1 MSPRSSVSDAIPMN
15 APRSVWDLVRSAR
28 GSMYLGFT
36 LAALGAVF
44 KVVPYMAIVEITRS
58 LLAGNSDP
66 AHLWRWV
73 IAAVVCMVV
82 HSLSYAYALGNN
94 HAAEARLRHELRQ
107 RLIGKLGVVN
117 LGWFSARSSGRI
129 RQAVSNDTA
138 DIHSL
143 VAHLAGDFANSLI
156 SLLVSLGY
164 LFWLDW
170 RFAGLLIGC
179 YLLIA
184 VVVYATS
191 MTGLRKVFNDYSEAE
206 RQLSDRTVEL
216 VDGIKEVKNFG
227 MTADVFGRFD
237 EAQKK
242 FSEIS
247 LTWMRKQSIGLS
259 LIASLL
265 RPGPVFAATMGLG
278 LVFTLQGWL
287 SPVTVVAFA
296 LVWVGLPE
304 GLLTLMEMSQ
314 NLYAAKQAANSTLH
328 ILQAPELSETDAEIA
343 PEESAPAVEF
353 RDVSFSYDPGEP
365 VIQELS
371 LKCPPG
377 TVTALV
383 GPSGGGKSTLT
394 RLIARF
400 WDVDSGTVLVNGR
413 DVRDQPTRELLS
425 SMSLVFQDVML
436 STDTVRANIAL
447 GNADATETEIEEA
460 ARAACIHDRIMQ
472 LPDGYDTIIG
482 EGAHFSGGE
491 AQRLTI
497 ARAFLAA
504 SPILILDEATA
515 QADSHSERLIQQ
527 AISNLAQKRTV
538 IVIAHRL
545 STIQGVDQIAV
556 IDAGRLVELG
566 NHDDLLAQD
575 GPYARLWRNQT
586 TITQALLVLRG
597 KEQACCSSSDA
608 ISTNRES

>member
-1 MSPRSSVSDAIPMN
+1 MSTQSSVSDAVPAN

-44 KVVPYMAIVEITRS
+44 KVVPYIAIVEITRS
-58 LLAGNSDP
+58 LLAGNPDS
-66 AHLWRWV
+66 AHLWGWV

-82 HSLSYAYALGNN
+82 HSLSYTYALGDN
-94 HAAEARLRHELRQ
+94 HTAEARLRHELRQ

-143 VAHLAGDFANSLI
+143 VAHLAGDFANSFI

-179 YLLIA
+179 YLLISVA
-184 VVVYATS
+184 VYATG
-191 MTGLRKVFNDYSEAE
+191 MTGIRKIFDDYAEAE

-227 MTADVFGRFD
+227 MTAEVFGRFD
-237 EAQKK
+237 EAQKR
-242 FSEIS
+242 FSKVS
-247 LTWMRKQSIGLS
+247 LIWMQKQSIGLS

-328 ILQAPELSETDAEIA
+328 ILQAPELSEPKAEIA
-343 PEESAPAVEF
+343 PEEEAPAVEL

-383 GPSGGGKSTLT
+383 GPSGGGKSTLA

-413 DVRDQPTRELLS
+413 DVRDQPSRELLS

-447 GNADATETEIEEA
+447 GNADATEAEIEEA

-482 EGAHFSGGE
+482 EGAHLSGGE

-566 NHDDLLAQD
+566 THDDLLAQD

-586 TITQALLVLRG
+586 NITHVLEELRG
-597 KEQACCSSSDA
+597 KEQAC
-608 ISTNRES
+608 

>member
-1 MSPRSSVSDAIPMN
+1 MSTQSSVSDAVPAN

-44 KVVPYMAIVEITRS
+44 KVVPYIAIVEITRS
-58 LLAGNSDP
+58 LLAGNPDS
-66 AHLWRWV
+66 AHLWGWV

-82 HSLSYAYALGNN
+82 HSLSYTYALGNN
-94 HAAEARLRHELRQ
+94 HTAEARLRHELRQ

-179 YLLIA
+179 YLLLS
-184 VVVYATS
+184 VVVYATG
-191 MTGLRKVFNDYSEAE
+191 MTGIRKVFDDYAEAE

-237 EAQKK
+237 EAQKR
-242 FSEIS
+242 FSKVS
-247 LTWMRKQSIGLS
+247 LVWMQKQSIGLS

-328 ILQAPELSETDAEIA
+328 ILQAPELSEPDTEVA
-343 PEESAPAVEF
+343 PEENAPAVEF

-371 LKCPPG
+371 LTCPPG

-383 GPSGGGKSTLT
+383 GPSGGGKSTLA

-413 DVRDQPTRELLS
+413 DVRDQPSRELLS
-425 SMSLVFQDVML
+425 SMSLVFQDIML

-460 ARAACIHDRIMQ
+460 AKAACIHDRIMQ

-482 EGAHFSGGE
+482 EGAHLSGGE

-556 IDAGRLVELG
+556 IDAGRLVDLGTHDEL
-566 NHDDLLAQD
+566 LTRD

-586 TITQALLVLRG
+586 DITHAREGFEG
-597 KEQACCSSSDA
+597 KEPAC
-608 ISTNRES
+608 

>member
-1 MSPRSSVSDAIPMN
+1 MSTQSSVSDAVPAN

-44 KVVPYMAIVEITRS
+44 KVVPYIAIVEITRS
-58 LLAGNSDP
+58 LLAGNPDS
-66 AHLWRWV
+66 AHLWGWV

-82 HSLSYAYALGNN
+82 HSLSYTYALGNN
-94 HAAEARLRHELRQ
+94 HTAEARLRHELRQ

-179 YLLIA
+179 YLLIS
-184 VVVYATS
+184 VLVYATS
-191 MTGLRKVFNDYSEAE
+191 MTGIRKVFDDYTEAE

-237 EAQKK
+237 EAQKR
-242 FSEIS
+242 FSKVS
-247 LTWMRKQSIGLS
+247 LVWMQKQSIGLS

-328 ILQAPELSETDAEIA
+328 ILQAPELSEPNAEIA
-343 PEESAPAVEF
+343 PEEEAPAVEF

-383 GPSGGGKSTLT
+383 GPSGGGKSTLA

-413 DVRDQPTRELLS
+413 DVRDQPSRELLS

-447 GNADATETEIEEA
+447 GNADATEAEIEEA

-482 EGAHFSGGE
+482 EGAHLSGGE

-497 ARAFLAA
+497 ARAFLAV

-556 IDAGRLVELG
+556 IDTGRLVELG
-566 NHDDLLAQD
+566 THDDLLAQD

-586 TITQALLVLRG
+586 NITHALEGLRG
-597 KEQACCSSSDA
+597 KEQAC
-608 ISTNRES
+608 

>member
-1 MSPRSSVSDAIPMN
+1 MSTQSSVSDAVPAN
-15 APRSVWDLVRSAR
+15 TPRSVWDLVRSAR

-44 KVVPYMAIVEITRS
+44 KVVPYIAIVEITRS
-58 LLAGNSDP
+58 LLAGNPDS
-66 AHLWRWV
+66 AHLWGWV
-73 IAAVVCMVV
+73 IAAVVCMVI
-82 HSLSYAYALGNN
+82 HSLSYTYALGDN
-94 HAAEARLRHELRQ
+94 HTAEARLRHELRQ

-179 YLLIA
+179 YLLLS
-184 VVVYATS
+184 VVVYATG
-191 MTGLRKVFNDYSEAE
+191 MTGIRKVFDDYAEAE

-227 MTADVFGRFD
+227 MTAEVFGRFD
-237 EAQKK
+237 EAQKR
-242 FSEIS
+242 FSKVS
-247 LTWMRKQSIGLS
+247 LVWMQKQSIGLS

-328 ILQAPELSETDAEIA
+328 ILQAPELSEPNAEIA
-343 PEESAPAVEF
+343 PEEEAPAVEF

-383 GPSGGGKSTLT
+383 GPSGGGKSTLA

-413 DVRDQPTRELLS
+413 DVRDQPSRELLS

-447 GNADATETEIEEA
+447 GNADATEHEIEEA

-482 EGAHFSGGE
+482 EGAHLSGGE

-556 IDAGRLVELG
+556 IDTGRLVELG
-566 NHDDLLAQD
+566 THDDLLAQD

-586 TITQALLVLRG
+586 NITHALEGLRG
-597 KEQACCSSSDA
+597 KEQAC
-608 ISTNRES
+608 

>member
-1 MSPRSSVSDAIPMN
+1 MSTQSSVSDAVPAN
-15 APRSVWDLVRSAR
+15 TPRSVWDLVRSAR

-44 KVVPYMAIVEITRS
+44 KVVPYIAIIEITRS
-58 LLAGNSDP
+58 LLAGNPDS
-66 AHLWRWV
+66 AHLWGWV

-82 HSLSYAYALGNN
+82 HSLSYTYALGNN
-94 HAAEARLRHELRQ
+94 HTAEARLRHELRQ

-179 YLLIA
+179 YLLLS
-184 VVVYATS
+184 VVVYATG
-191 MTGLRKVFNDYSEAE
+191 MTGIRKVFDDYAEAE

-227 MTADVFGRFD
+227 MTAEVFGRFD
-237 EAQKK
+237 EAQKR
-242 FSEIS
+242 FSKVS
-247 LTWMRKQSIGLS
+247 LVWMQKQSIGLS

-328 ILQAPELSETDAEIA
+328 ILQAPELSEPNAEIA
-343 PEESAPAVEF
+343 PEEEAPAVEF

-383 GPSGGGKSTLT
+383 GPSGGGKSTLA

-413 DVRDQPTRELLS
+413 DVRDQPSRELLS

-447 GNADATETEIEEA
+447 GNADATEHEIEEA

-472 LPDGYDTIIG
+472 LPDGYGTIIG
-482 EGAHFSGGE
+482 EGAHLSGGE

-566 NHDDLLAQD
+566 THDDLLTQD

-586 TITQALLVLRG
+586 NIAHALEGLRG
-597 KEQACCSSSDA
+597 KEQAC
-608 ISTNRES
+608 

>member
-1 MSPRSSVSDAIPMN
+1 MSTQSSVSDAIPVN

-73 IAAVVCMVV
+73 IAAVVCMVI
-82 HSLSYAYALGNN
+82 HSLSYTCALGNN

-191 MTGLRKVFNDYSEAE
+191 MTGLRKVFDDYSEAE

-278 LVFTLQGWL
+278 LMFTFHGWL

-314 NLYAAKQAANSTLH
+314 NLYAAKQAAHSTLH
-328 ILQAPELSETDAEIA
+328 ILQAPELSEPDTEVT
-343 PEESAPAVEF
+343 PEENAPAVEF

-371 LKCPPG
+371 LTCPPG

-383 GPSGGGKSTLT
+383 GPSGGGKSTLA

-413 DVRDQPTRELLS
+413 DVRDQPSRELLS

-436 STDTVRANIAL
+436 STDTIRANIAL
-447 GNADATETEIEEA
+447 GNADATNHEIEEA
-460 ARAACIHDRIMQ
+460 AKAACIHDRIMQ

-482 EGAHFSGGE
+482 EGAHLSGGE

-527 AISNLAQKRTV
+527 AISNLTQKRTV

-556 IDAGRLVELG
+556 IDAGRIVDLGTHDEL
-566 NHDDLLAQD
+566 LTRD

-586 TITQALLVLRG
+586 DITHAREGIEG
-597 KEQACCSSSDA
+597 KEPAC
-608 ISTNRES
+608 

>member
-1 MSPRSSVSDAIPMN
+1 MSTQSSVSDAVPAN

-44 KVVPYMAIVEITRS
+44 KVVPYIAIVEITRS
-58 LLAGNSDP
+58 LLAGNPDS
-66 AHLWRWV
+66 AHLWGWV

-82 HSLSYAYALGNN
+82 HSLSYTYALGNN
-94 HAAEARLRHELRQ
+94 HTAEARLRHELRQ

-179 YLLIA
+179 YLLLS
-184 VVVYATS
+184 VVVYATG
-191 MTGLRKVFNDYSEAE
+191 MTGIRKVFDDYAEAE

-237 EAQKK
+237 EAQKR
-242 FSEIS
+242 FSKVS
-247 LTWMRKQSIGLS
+247 LVWMQKQSIGLS

-328 ILQAPELSETDAEIA
+328 ILQAPELSEPNAEIA
-343 PEESAPAVEF
+343 PEEEAPAVEF

-383 GPSGGGKSTLT
+383 GPSGGGKSTLA

-413 DVRDQPTRELLS
+413 DVRDQPSRELLS

-447 GNADATETEIEEA
+447 GNADATEHEIEEA

-472 LPDGYDTIIG
+472 LPDGYGTIIG
-482 EGAHFSGGE
+482 EGAHLSGGE

-566 NHDDLLAQD
+566 THDDLLTQD

-586 TITQALLVLRG
+586 NIAHALEGLRG
-597 KEQACCSSSDA
+597 KEQAC
-608 ISTNRES
+608 

>member
-1 MSPRSSVSDAIPMN
+1 MSTQSSVSDAVPAN

-44 KVVPYMAIVEITRS
+44 KVVPYIAIVEITRS
-58 LLAGNSDP
+58 LLAGNPDS
-66 AHLWRWV
+66 AHLWGWV

-82 HSLSYAYALGNN
+82 HSLSYTYALGNN
-94 HAAEARLRHELRQ
+94 HTAEARLRHELRQ

-179 YLLIA
+179 YLLIS
-184 VVVYATS
+184 VLVYATS
-191 MTGLRKVFNDYSEAE
+191 MTGIRKVFDDYTEAE

-237 EAQKK
+237 EAQKR
-242 FSEIS
+242 FSKVS
-247 LTWMRKQSIGLS
+247 LVWMQKQSIGLS

-328 ILQAPELSETDAEIA
+328 ILQAPELSEPNAEIA
-343 PEESAPAVEF
+343 PEEEAPAVEF

-383 GPSGGGKSTLT
+383 GPSGGGKSTLA

-413 DVRDQPTRELLS
+413 DVRDQPSRELLS

-447 GNADATETEIEEA
+447 GNADATEAEIEEA

-482 EGAHFSGGE
+482 EGAHLSGGE

-556 IDAGRLVELG
+556 IDTGRLVELG
-566 NHDDLLAQD
+566 THDDLLAQD

-586 TITQALLVLRG
+586 NIAHALEGLRG
-597 KEQACCSSSDA
+597 KEQAC
-608 ISTNRES
+608 

>member
-1 MSPRSSVSDAIPMN
+1 MSTQSSVSDAVPAN

-44 KVVPYMAIVEITRS
+44 KVVPYIAIVEITRS
-58 LLAGNSDP
+58 LLAGNPDS
-66 AHLWRWV
+66 AHLWGWV
-73 IAAVVCMVV
+73 IAAVVCMVI
-82 HSLSYAYALGNN
+82 HSLSYTYALGDN
-94 HAAEARLRHELRQ
+94 HTAEAKLRHELRQ

-143 VAHLAGDFANSLI
+143 VAHLAGDFANSFI

-179 YLLIA
+179 YLLLS
-184 VVVYATS
+184 VVVYATG
-191 MTGLRKVFNDYSEAE
+191 MTGIRKIFDDYAEAE

-227 MTADVFGRFD
+227 MTAEVFGRFD
-237 EAQKK
+237 EAQKR
-242 FSEIS
+242 FSKVS
-247 LTWMRKQSIGLS
+247 LVWMQKQSIGLS

-328 ILQAPELSETDAEIA
+328 ILQAPELSEPNAEIA
-343 PEESAPAVEF
+343 PEEEAPAVEF

-383 GPSGGGKSTLT
+383 GPSGGGKSTLA

-413 DVRDQPTRELLS
+413 DVRDQPSRELLS

-447 GNADATETEIEEA
+447 GNADATEHEIEEA

-472 LPDGYDTIIG
+472 LPDGYGTIIG
-482 EGAHFSGGE
+482 EGAHLSGGE

-556 IDAGRLVELG
+556 IDTGRLVELG
-566 NHDDLLAQD
+566 THDDLLAQD

-586 TITQALLVLRG
+586 NITHALEGLRG
-597 KEQACCSSSDA
+597 KEQAC
-608 ISTNRES
+608 

>member
-1 MSPRSSVSDAIPMN
+1 MSTQSSVSDAVPAN

-44 KVVPYMAIVEITRS
+44 KVVPYIAIVEITRS
-58 LLAGNSDP
+58 LLAGNPDS
-66 AHLWRWV
+66 AHLWGWV

-82 HSLSYAYALGNN
+82 HSLSYTYALGNN
-94 HAAEARLRHELRQ
+94 HTAEARLRHELRQ

-179 YLLIA
+179 YLLISLL
-184 VVVYATS
+184 VYATS
-191 MTGLRKVFNDYSEAE
+191 MTGIRKVFDDYTEAE

-237 EAQKK
+237 EAQKR
-242 FSEIS
+242 FSKVS
-247 LTWMRKQSIGLS
+247 LVWMQKQSIGLS

-328 ILQAPELSETDAEIA
+328 ILQAPELSEPNAEIA
-343 PEESAPAVEF
+343 PEEEAPAVEF

-383 GPSGGGKSTLT
+383 GPSGGGKSTLA

-413 DVRDQPTRELLS
+413 DVRDQPSRELLS

-447 GNADATETEIEEA
+447 GNADATEAEIEEA

-482 EGAHFSGGE
+482 EGAHLSGGE

-566 NHDDLLAQD
+566 THDDLLAQD
-575 GPYARLWRNQT
+575 GPYARLWRSQT
-586 TITQALLVLRG
+586 NITHALEGLRG
-597 KEQACCSSSDA
+597 KEQAC
-608 ISTNRES
+608 

>member
-1 MSPRSSVSDAIPMN
+1 MSTQSSVSDAVPAN
-15 APRSVWDLVRSAR
+15 TPRSVWDLVRSAR

-44 KVVPYMAIVEITRS
+44 KVVPYIAIVEITRS
-58 LLAGNSDP
+58 LLAGNPDS
-66 AHLWRWV
+66 AHLWGWV
-73 IAAVVCMVV
+73 IAAVVCMVI
-82 HSLSYAYALGNN
+82 HSLSYTYALGDN
-94 HAAEARLRHELRQ
+94 HTAEARLRHELRQ

-179 YLLIA
+179 YLLLS
-184 VVVYATS
+184 VVVYATG
-191 MTGLRKVFNDYSEAE
+191 MTGIRKVFDDYAEAE

-227 MTADVFGRFD
+227 MTAEVFGRFD
-237 EAQKK
+237 EAQKR
-242 FSEIS
+242 FSKVS
-247 LTWMRKQSIGLS
+247 LVWMQKQSIGLS

-328 ILQAPELSETDAEIA
+328 ILQAPELSEPNAEIA
-343 PEESAPAVEF
+343 PEEEAPAVEF

-383 GPSGGGKSTLT
+383 GPSGGGKSTLA

-413 DVRDQPTRELLS
+413 DVRDQPSRELLS

-447 GNADATETEIEEA
+447 GNADATEHEIEEA

-472 LPDGYDTIIG
+472 LPDGYGTIIG
-482 EGAHFSGGE
+482 EGAHLSGGE

-556 IDAGRLVELG
+556 IDTGRLVELG
-566 NHDDLLAQD
+566 THDDLLAQD

-586 TITQALLVLRG
+586 NIAHALEGLRG
-597 KEQACCSSSDA
+597 KEQAC
-608 ISTNRES
+608 

>member
-1 MSPRSSVSDAIPMN
+1 MSTQSSVSDAIPAN

-44 KVVPYMAIVEITRS
+44 KVVPYIAIVEITRS
-58 LLAGNSDP
+58 LLAGNPDS
-66 AHLWRWV
+66 AHLWGWV

-82 HSLSYAYALGNN
+82 HSLSYTYALGNN
-94 HAAEARLRHELRQ
+94 HTAEARLRHELRQ

-179 YLLIA
+179 YLLISVA
-184 VVVYATS
+184 VYATG
-191 MTGLRKVFNDYSEAE
+191 MTGIRKIFDDYAEAE

-227 MTADVFGRFD
+227 MTAEVFGRFD
-237 EAQKK
+237 EAQKR
-242 FSEIS
+242 FSKVS
-247 LTWMRKQSIGLS
+247 LIWMQKQSIGLS

-328 ILQAPELSETDAEIA
+328 ILQAPELSEPNAEIA
-343 PEESAPAVEF
+343 PEEEAPAVEF

-383 GPSGGGKSTLT
+383 GPSGGGKSTLA

-413 DVRDQPTRELLS
+413 DVRDQPSRELLS

-447 GNADATETEIEEA
+447 GNADATEAEIEEA

-482 EGAHFSGGE
+482 EGAHLSGGE

-556 IDAGRLVELG
+556 IDTGRLVELG
-566 NHDDLLAQD
+566 THDDLLAQD

-586 TITQALLVLRG
+586 NITHALEGLRG
-597 KEQACCSSSDA
+597 KEQAC
-608 ISTNRES
+608 

>member
-1 MSPRSSVSDAIPMN
+1 MSPHSSVPDAIPVS

-66 AHLWRWV
+66 THLWGWV
-73 IAAVVCMVV
+73 IAAVVCMVI
-82 HSLSYAYALGNN
+82 HSLSYTYALGNN

-191 MTGLRKVFNDYSEAE
+191 MTGLRKVFDDYSEAE

-278 LVFTLQGWL
+278 LMFTFHGWL

-304 GLLTLMEMSQ
+304 GLLALMEMSQ
-314 NLYAAKQAANSTLH
+314 NLYAAKQAAHSTLH
-328 ILQAPELSETDAEIA
+328 ILQAPELSEPDTEVT
-343 PEESAPAVEF
+343 PEENAPAVEF

-371 LKCPPG
+371 LTCPPG

-383 GPSGGGKSTLT
+383 GPSGGGKSTLA

-413 DVRDQPTRELLS
+413 DVRDQPSRELLS

-436 STDTVRANIAL
+436 STDTIRANIAL
-447 GNADATETEIEEA
+447 GNADATNHEIEEA
-460 ARAACIHDRIMQ
+460 AKAACIHDRIMQ

-482 EGAHFSGGE
+482 EGAHLSGGE

-527 AISNLAQKRTV
+527 AISNLTQKRTV

-545 STIQGVDQIAV
+545 STIQSVDQIAV
-556 IDAGRLVELG
+556 IDTGRLVELG
-566 NHDDLLAQD
+566 THDDLLTQD

-586 TITQALLVLRG
+586 NIAHALEGPRG
-597 KEQACCSSSDA
+597 KEQAC
-608 ISTNRES
+608 

>member
-1 MSPRSSVSDAIPMN
+1 MSTQSSVSDAVPAN

-44 KVVPYMAIVEITRS
+44 KVVPYIAIVEITRS
-58 LLAGNSDP
+58 LLAGNPDS
-66 AHLWRWV
+66 AHLWGWV

-82 HSLSYAYALGNN
+82 HSLSYTYALGNN
-94 HAAEARLRHELRQ
+94 HTAEARLRHELRQ

-179 YLLIA
+179 YLLIS
-184 VVVYATS
+184 VLVYATS
-191 MTGLRKVFNDYSEAE
+191 MTGIRKVFDDYTEAE

-237 EAQKK
+237 EAQKR
-242 FSEIS
+242 FSKVS
-247 LTWMRKQSIGLS
+247 LVWMQKQSIGLS

-265 RPGPVFAATMGLG
+265 RPAPVFAATMGLG

-328 ILQAPELSETDAEIA
+328 ILQAPELSEPNAEIA
-343 PEESAPAVEF
+343 PEEEAPAVEF

-383 GPSGGGKSTLT
+383 GPSGGGKSTLA

-413 DVRDQPTRELLS
+413 DVRDQPSRELLS

-447 GNADATETEIEEA
+447 GNADATEAEIEEA

-482 EGAHFSGGE
+482 EGAHLSGGE

-556 IDAGRLVELG
+556 IDTGRLVELG
-566 NHDDLLAQD
+566 THDDLLAQD

-586 TITQALLVLRG
+586 NITHALEGLRG
-597 KEQACCSSSDA
+597 KEQAC
-608 ISTNRES
+608 

>member
-1 MSPRSSVSDAIPMN
+1 MSTQSSVSDAVPAN

-44 KVVPYMAIVEITRS
+44 KVVPYIAIVEITRS
-58 LLAGNSDP
+58 LLAGNPDS
-66 AHLWRWV
+66 AHLWGWV

-82 HSLSYAYALGNN
+82 HSLSYTYALGNN
-94 HAAEARLRHELRQ
+94 HTAEARLRHELRQ
-107 RLIGKLGVVN
+107 RLIGKLGVMN

-179 YLLIA
+179 YLLLS
-184 VVVYATS
+184 VVVYATG
-191 MTGLRKVFNDYSEAE
+191 MTGIRKVFDDYAEAE

-227 MTADVFGRFD
+227 MTAEVFGRFD
-237 EAQKK
+237 EAQKR
-242 FSEIS
+242 FSKVS
-247 LTWMRKQSIGLS
+247 LVWMQKQSIGLS

-328 ILQAPELSETDAEIA
+328 ILQAPELSEPNAEIA
-343 PEESAPAVEF
+343 PEEEAPAVEF

-383 GPSGGGKSTLT
+383 GPSGGGKSTLA

-413 DVRDQPTRELLS
+413 DVRDQPSRELLS

-447 GNADATETEIEEA
+447 GNADATEHEIEEA

-472 LPDGYDTIIG
+472 LPDGYGTIIG
-482 EGAHFSGGE
+482 EGAHLSGGE

-515 QADSHSERLIQQ
+515 QADSHSECLIQQ

-566 NHDDLLAQD
+566 THDDLLTQD

-586 TITQALLVLRG
+586 NIAHALEGLRG
-597 KEQACCSSSDA
+597 KEQAC
-608 ISTNRES
+608 

>member
-1 MSPRSSVSDAIPMN
+1 MSTQSSVSDAVPAN

-44 KVVPYMAIVEITRS
+44 KVVPYIAIVEITRS
-58 LLAGNSDP
+58 LLAGNPDS
-66 AHLWRWV
+66 AHLWGWV

-82 HSLSYAYALGNN
+82 HSLSYTYALGNN
-94 HAAEARLRHELRQ
+94 HTAEARLRHELRQ

-179 YLLIA
+179 YLLLS
-184 VVVYATS
+184 VVVYATG
-191 MTGLRKVFNDYSEAE
+191 MTGIRKVFDDYAEAE

-227 MTADVFGRFD
+227 MTAEVFGRFD
-237 EAQKK
+237 EAQKR
-242 FSEIS
+242 FSKVS
-247 LTWMRKQSIGLS
+247 LVWMQKQSIGLS

-328 ILQAPELSETDAEIA
+328 ILQAPELSEPNAEIA
-343 PEESAPAVEF
+343 PEEEAPAVEF

-383 GPSGGGKSTLT
+383 GPSGGGKSTLA

-413 DVRDQPTRELLS
+413 DVRDQPSRELLS

-447 GNADATETEIEEA
+447 GNADATEHEIEEA

-482 EGAHFSGGE
+482 EGAHLSGGE

-556 IDAGRLVELG
+556 IDTGRLVELG
-566 NHDDLLAQD
+566 THDDLLAQD

-586 TITQALLVLRG
+586 NITHALEGLRG
-597 KEQACCSSSDA
+597 KEQAC
-608 ISTNRES
+608 

>member
-1 MSPRSSVSDAIPMN
+1 MSTQSSVSDAVPAN

-44 KVVPYMAIVEITRS
+44 KVVPYIAIVEITRS
-58 LLAGNSDP
+58 LLAGNPDS
-66 AHLWRWV
+66 AHLWGWV
-73 IAAVVCMVV
+73 IAAVVCMVI
-82 HSLSYAYALGNN
+82 HSLSYTYALGDN
-94 HAAEARLRHELRQ
+94 HTAEARLRHELRQ

-143 VAHLAGDFANSLI
+143 VAHLAGDFANSFI

-179 YLLIA
+179 YLLIS
-184 VVVYATS
+184 VVVYATG
-191 MTGLRKVFNDYSEAE
+191 MTGIRKIFDDYAEAE

-227 MTADVFGRFD
+227 MTAEVFGRFD
-237 EAQKK
+237 EAQKR
-242 FSEIS
+242 FSKVS
-247 LTWMRKQSIGLS
+247 LVWMQKQSIGLS

-328 ILQAPELSETDAEIA
+328 ILQAPELSEPNAEIA
-343 PEESAPAVEF
+343 PEEEAPAVEF

-383 GPSGGGKSTLT
+383 GPSGGGKSTLA

-413 DVRDQPTRELLS
+413 DVRDQPSRELLS

-482 EGAHFSGGE
+482 EGAHLSGGE

-566 NHDDLLAQD
+566 THDDLLAQD

-586 TITQALLVLRG
+586 NIVHALEGLRG
-597 KEQACCSSSDA
+597 KEQAC
-608 ISTNRES
+608 

>member
-1 MSPRSSVSDAIPMN
+1 MSTQSSVSDAVPAN
-15 APRSVWDLVRSAR
+15 TPRSVWDLVRSAR

-44 KVVPYMAIVEITRS
+44 KVVPYIAIVEITRS
-58 LLAGNSDP
+58 LLAGNPDS
-66 AHLWRWV
+66 AHLWGWV

-82 HSLSYAYALGNN
+82 HSLSYTYALGNN
-94 HAAEARLRHELRQ
+94 HTAEARLRHELRQ

-179 YLLIA
+179 YLLLS
-184 VVVYATS
+184 VVVYATG
-191 MTGLRKVFNDYSEAE
+191 MTGIRKVFDDYAEAE

-227 MTADVFGRFD
+227 MTAEVFGRFD
-237 EAQKK
+237 EAQKR
-242 FSEIS
+242 FSKVS
-247 LTWMRKQSIGLS
+247 LVWMQKQSIGLS

-328 ILQAPELSETDAEIA
+328 ILQAPELSEPNAEIA
-343 PEESAPAVEF
+343 PEEEAPAVEF

-383 GPSGGGKSTLT
+383 GPSGGGKSTLA

-413 DVRDQPTRELLS
+413 DVRDQPSRELLS

-447 GNADATETEIEEA
+447 GNADATEHEIEEA

-472 LPDGYDTIIG
+472 LPDGYGTIIG
-482 EGAHFSGGE
+482 EGAHLSGGE

-566 NHDDLLAQD
+566 THDDLLTRD

-586 TITQALLVLRG
+586 NITHALEGLRG
-597 KEQACCSSSDA
+597 KEQAC
-608 ISTNRES
+608 

>member
-1 MSPRSSVSDAIPMN
+1 MSTQSSVSDAVPAN

-44 KVVPYMAIVEITRS
+44 KVVPYIAIVEITRS
-58 LLAGNSDP
+58 LLAGNPDS
-66 AHLWRWV
+66 AHLWGWV

-82 HSLSYAYALGNN
+82 HSLSYTYALGNN
-94 HAAEARLRHELRQ
+94 HTAEARLRHELRQ

-179 YLLIA
+179 YLLLS
-184 VVVYATS
+184 VVVYATG
-191 MTGLRKVFNDYSEAE
+191 MTGIRKVFDDYAEAE

-237 EAQKK
+237 EAQKR
-242 FSEIS
+242 FSKVS
-247 LTWMRKQSIGLS
+247 LVWMQKQSIGLS

-328 ILQAPELSETDAEIA
+328 ILQAPELSEPNAEIA
-343 PEESAPAVEF
+343 PEEEAPAVEF

-383 GPSGGGKSTLT
+383 GPSGGGKSTLA

-413 DVRDQPTRELLS
+413 DVRDQPSRELLS

-447 GNADATETEIEEA
+447 GNADATEHEIEEA

-472 LPDGYDTIIG
+472 LPDGYGTIIG
-482 EGAHFSGGE
+482 EGAHLSGGE

-556 IDAGRLVELG
+556 IDTGRLVELG
-566 NHDDLLAQD
+566 THDDLLAQD

-586 TITQALLVLRG
+586 NIAHALEGLRG
-597 KEQACCSSSDA
+597 KEQAC
-608 ISTNRES
+608 

>member
-1 MSPRSSVSDAIPMN
+1 MSTQSSVSDAVPTN

-44 KVVPYMAIVEITRS
+44 KVVPYIAIVEITRS
-58 LLAGNSDP
+58 LLAGNPDS
-66 AHLWRWV
+66 AHLWGWV
-73 IAAVVCMVV
+73 IAAVVCMVI
-82 HSLSYAYALGNN
+82 HSLSYTYALGDN
-94 HAAEARLRHELRQ
+94 HTAEARLRHELRQ

-143 VAHLAGDFANSLI
+143 VAHLAGDFANSFI

-179 YLLIA
+179 YLLLS
-184 VVVYATS
+184 VVVYATG
-191 MTGLRKVFNDYSEAE
+191 MTGIRKVFDDYAEAE

-227 MTADVFGRFD
+227 MTAEVFGRFD
-237 EAQKK
+237 EAQKR
-242 FSEIS
+242 FSKVS
-247 LTWMRKQSIGLS
+247 LVWMQKQSIGLS

-328 ILQAPELSETDAEIA
+328 ILQAPELSEPNAEIA
-343 PEESAPAVEF
+343 PEEEAPAVEF

-383 GPSGGGKSTLT
+383 GPSGGGKSTLA

-413 DVRDQPTRELLS
+413 DVRDQPSRELLS

-447 GNADATETEIEEA
+447 GNADATEAEIEEA

-482 EGAHFSGGE
+482 EGAHLSGGE

-497 ARAFLAA
+497 ARAFLAT

-566 NHDDLLAQD
+566 THDDLLALD

-586 TITQALLVLRG
+586 NITHVLEELRG
-597 KEQACCSSSDA
+597 KEQAC
-608 ISTNRES
+608 

>member
-1 MSPRSSVSDAIPMN
+1 MSTQSSVSDAVPAN

-44 KVVPYMAIVEITRS
+44 KVVPYIAIVEITRS
-58 LLAGNSDP
+58 LLAGNPDS
-66 AHLWRWV
+66 AHLWGWV
-73 IAAVVCMVV
+73 IAAVVCMVI
-82 HSLSYAYALGNN
+82 HSLSYTYALGDN
-94 HAAEARLRHELRQ
+94 HTAEARLRHELRQ
-107 RLIGKLGVVN
+107 QLIGKLGVVN

-143 VAHLAGDFANSLI
+143 VAHLAGDFANSFI

-179 YLLIA
+179 YLLIS
-184 VVVYATS
+184 VLVYATS
-191 MTGLRKVFNDYSEAE
+191 MTGIRKVFDDYTEAE

-237 EAQKK
+237 EAQKR
-242 FSEIS
+242 FSKVS
-247 LTWMRKQSIGLS
+247 LVWMQKQSIGLS

-328 ILQAPELSETDAEIA
+328 ILQAPELSEPNAEIA
-343 PEESAPAVEF
+343 PEEEAPAVEF

-383 GPSGGGKSTLT
+383 GPSGGGKSTLA

-413 DVRDQPTRELLS
+413 DVRDQPSRELLS

-447 GNADATETEIEEA
+447 GNADATEAEIEEA

-482 EGAHFSGGE
+482 EGAHLSGGE

-556 IDAGRLVELG
+556 IDTGRLVELG
-566 NHDDLLAQD
+566 THDDLLAQD

-586 TITQALLVLRG
+586 NITHALEGLRG
-597 KEQACCSSSDA
+597 KEQAC
-608 ISTNRES
+608 

>member
-1 MSPRSSVSDAIPMN
+1 MSPHSSVPDAIPVS

-66 AHLWRWV
+66 THLWGWV
-73 IAAVVCMVV
+73 IAAVVCMVI
-82 HSLSYAYALGNN
+82 HSLSYTYALGNN
-94 HAAEARLRHELRQ
+94 HAAAARLRHELRQ

-179 YLLIA
+179 YLLLS
-184 VVVYATS
+184 VVVYATG
-191 MTGLRKVFNDYSEAE
+191 MTGIRKVFDDYAEAE

-227 MTADVFGRFD
+227 MTAEVFGRFD
-237 EAQKK
+237 EAQKR
-242 FSEIS
+242 FSKVS
-247 LTWMRKQSIGLS
+247 LVWMQKQSIGLS

-328 ILQAPELSETDAEIA
+328 ILQAPELSEPNAEIA
-343 PEESAPAVEF
+343 PEEEAPAVEF

-383 GPSGGGKSTLT
+383 GPSGGGKSTLA

-413 DVRDQPTRELLS
+413 DVRDQPSRELLS

-447 GNADATETEIEEA
+447 GNADATEHEIEEA

-472 LPDGYDTIIG
+472 LPDGYGTIIG
-482 EGAHFSGGE
+482 EGAHLSGGE

-566 NHDDLLAQD
+566 THDDLLTQD

-586 TITQALLVLRG
+586 NIAHALEGPRG
-597 KEQACCSSSDA
+597 KEQAC
-608 ISTNRES
+608 

>member
-1 MSPRSSVSDAIPMN
+1 MSPHSSVPDAIPVS

-66 AHLWRWV
+66 THLWGWV
-73 IAAVVCMVV
+73 IAAVVCMVI
-82 HSLSYAYALGNN
+82 HSLSYTYALGNN

-179 YLLIA
+179 YLLIS
-184 VVVYATS
+184 VLVYATS
-191 MTGLRKVFNDYSEAE
+191 MTGIRKVFDDYTEAE

-237 EAQKK
+237 EAQKR
-242 FSEIS
+242 FSKVS
-247 LTWMRKQSIGLS
+247 LVWMQKQSIGLS

-328 ILQAPELSETDAEIA
+328 ILQAPELSEPNAEIA
-343 PEESAPAVEF
+343 PEEEAPAVEF

-383 GPSGGGKSTLT
+383 GPSGGGKSTLA

-413 DVRDQPTRELLS
+413 DVRDQPSRELLS

-447 GNADATETEIEEA
+447 GNADATEAEIEEA

-482 EGAHFSGGE
+482 EGAHLSGGE

-545 STIQGVDQIAV
+545 STIQSVDQIAV
-556 IDAGRLVELG
+556 IDTGRLVELG
-566 NHDDLLAQD
+566 THDDLLAQD

-586 TITQALLVLRG
+586 NITHALEGLRG
-597 KEQACCSSSDA
+597 KEQAC
-608 ISTNRES
+608 

>member
-1 MSPRSSVSDAIPMN
+1 MSTQSSVSDAVPAN
-15 APRSVWDLVRSAR
+15 TPRSVWDLVRSAR

-44 KVVPYMAIVEITRS
+44 KVVPYIAIVEITRS
-58 LLAGNSDP
+58 LLAGNPDS
-66 AHLWRWV
+66 AHLWGWV

-82 HSLSYAYALGNN
+82 HSLSYTYALGNN
-94 HAAEARLRHELRQ
+94 HTAEARLRHELRQ

-143 VAHLAGDFANSLI
+143 VAHLAGDFANSFI

-179 YLLIA
+179 YLLLS
-184 VVVYATS
+184 VVVYATG
-191 MTGLRKVFNDYSEAE
+191 MTGIRKVFDDYAEAE

-227 MTADVFGRFD
+227 MTAEVFGRFD
-237 EAQKK
+237 EAQKR
-242 FSEIS
+242 FSKVS
-247 LTWMRKQSIGLS
+247 LVWMQKQSIGLS

-265 RPGPVFAATMGLG
+265 RPGPVFAATMGLW

-328 ILQAPELSETDAEIA
+328 ILQAPELSEPNAEIA
-343 PEESAPAVEF
+343 PEEEAPAVEF

-383 GPSGGGKSTLT
+383 GPSGGGKSTLA

-413 DVRDQPTRELLS
+413 DVRDQPSRELLS

-447 GNADATETEIEEA
+447 GNADATEHEIEEA

-472 LPDGYDTIIG
+472 LPDGYGTIIG
-482 EGAHFSGGE
+482 EGAHLSGGE

-566 NHDDLLAQD
+566 THDDLLTQD

-586 TITQALLVLRG
+586 NIAHALEGLRG
-597 KEQACCSSSDA
+597 KEQAC
-608 ISTNRES
+608 

>member
-1 MSPRSSVSDAIPMN
+1 MSTQSSVSDAVPAN

-44 KVVPYMAIVEITRS
+44 KVVPYIAIVEITRS
-58 LLAGNSDP
+58 LLAGNPDS
-66 AHLWRWV
+66 AHLWGWV

-82 HSLSYAYALGNN
+82 HSLSYTYALGNN
-94 HAAEARLRHELRQ
+94 HTAEARLRHELRQ

-179 YLLIA
+179 YLLIS
-184 VVVYATS
+184 VLVYATS
-191 MTGLRKVFNDYSEAE
+191 MTGIRKVFDDYTEAE

-237 EAQKK
+237 EAQKR
-242 FSEIS
+242 FSKVS
-247 LTWMRKQSIGLS
+247 LVWMQKQSIGLS

-328 ILQAPELSETDAEIA
+328 ILQAPELSEPNAEIA
-343 PEESAPAVEF
+343 PEEEAPAVEF

-383 GPSGGGKSTLT
+383 GPSGGGKSTLA

-413 DVRDQPTRELLS
+413 DVRDQPSRELLS

-482 EGAHFSGGE
+482 EGAHLSGGE

-566 NHDDLLAQD
+566 THDDLLTQD

-586 TITQALLVLRG
+586 NIVHALEGLRG
-597 KEQACCSSSDA
+597 KEQAC
-608 ISTNRES
+608 

>member
-1 MSPRSSVSDAIPMN
+1 MSTQSSVSDAVPAN
-15 APRSVWDLVRSAR
+15 TPRSVWDLVRSAR

-44 KVVPYMAIVEITRS
+44 KVVPYIAIVEITRS
-58 LLAGNSDP
+58 LLAGNPDS
-66 AHLWRWV
+66 AHLWGWV
-73 IAAVVCMVV
+73 IAAVVCMVI
-82 HSLSYAYALGNN
+82 HSLSYTYALGNN
-94 HAAEARLRHELRQ
+94 HTAEARLRHELRQ

-143 VAHLAGDFANSLI
+143 VAHLAGDFANSFI

-179 YLLIA
+179 YLLLS
-184 VVVYATS
+184 VVVYATG
-191 MTGLRKVFNDYSEAE
+191 MTGIRKVFDDYAEAE

-227 MTADVFGRFD
+227 MTAEVFGRFD
-237 EAQKK
+237 EAQKR
-242 FSEIS
+242 FSKVS
-247 LTWMRKQSIGLS
+247 LVWMQKQSIGLS

-328 ILQAPELSETDAEIA
+328 ILQAPELSEPNAEIA
-343 PEESAPAVEF
+343 PEEEAPAVEF

-383 GPSGGGKSTLT
+383 GPSGGGKSTLA

-413 DVRDQPTRELLS
+413 DVRDQPSRELLS

-482 EGAHFSGGE
+482 EGAHLSGGE

-566 NHDDLLAQD
+566 THDDLLAQD

-586 TITQALLVLRG
+586 NIVHALEGLRG
-597 KEQACCSSSDA
+597 KEQAC
-608 ISTNRES
+608 

>member
-1 MSPRSSVSDAIPMN
+1 
-15 APRSVWDLVRSAR
+15 
-28 GSMYLGFT
+28 MYLGFT

-44 KVVPYMAIVEITRS
+44 KVVPYIAIVEITRS
-58 LLAGNSDP
+58 LLAGNPDS
-66 AHLWRWV
+66 AHLWGWV

-82 HSLSYAYALGNN
+82 HSLSYTYALGNN
-94 HAAEARLRHELRQ
+94 HTAEARLRHELRQ

-143 VAHLAGDFANSLI
+143 VAHLAGDFANSFI

-179 YLLIA
+179 YLLLS
-184 VVVYATS
+184 VVVYATG
-191 MTGLRKVFNDYSEAE
+191 MTGIRKVFDDYAEAE

-227 MTADVFGRFD
+227 MTAEVFGRFD
-237 EAQKK
+237 EAQKR
-242 FSEIS
+242 FSKVS
-247 LTWMRKQSIGLS
+247 LVWMQKQSIGLS

-328 ILQAPELSETDAEIA
+328 ILQAPELSEPNAEIA
-343 PEESAPAVEF
+343 PEEEAPAVEF

-383 GPSGGGKSTLT
+383 GPSGGGKSTLA

-413 DVRDQPTRELLS
+413 DVRDQPSRELLS

-447 GNADATETEIEEA
+447 GNADATEHEIEEA

-472 LPDGYDTIIG
+472 LPDGYGTIIG
-482 EGAHFSGGE
+482 EGAHLSGGE

-566 NHDDLLAQD
+566 THDDLLTQD

-586 TITQALLVLRG
+586 NIAHALEGPRG
-597 KEQACCSSSDA
+597 KEQAC
-608 ISTNRES
+608 

>member
-1 MSPRSSVSDAIPMN
+1 MSTQSSVPDTIPAN

-44 KVVPYMAIVEITRS
+44 KVVPYIAIVEITRS
-58 LLAGNSDP
+58 LLAGSPDP
-66 AHLWRWV
+66 AHLWGWV

-82 HSLSYAYALGNN
+82 HSLSYTYALGNN
-94 HAAEARLRHELRQ
+94 HTAEARLRHELRQ
-107 RLIGKLGVVN
+107 RLISKLGVVN

-170 RFAGLLIGC
+170 RFAGLLVGC
-179 YLLIA
+179 YLLIS
-184 VVVYATS
+184 VVVYATGLK
-191 MTGLRKVFNDYSEAE
+191 GLRKVFDDYSEAE

-242 FSEIS
+242 FSKVS
-247 LTWMRKQSIGLS
+247 LVWMQKQSIGLS

-314 NLYAAKQAANSTLH
+314 NLYAAKQAANSTLQ
-328 ILQAPELSETDAEIA
+328 ILQAPELSEPDTEIA
-343 PEESAPAVEF
+343 PEEDAPAVEF
-353 RDVSFSYDPGEP
+353 RDISFSYDPGEP

-383 GPSGGGKSTLT
+383 GPSGGGKSTLA

-400 WDVDSGTVLVNGR
+400 WDIDSGTVLVNGR

-425 SMSLVFQDVML
+425 SMSLVFQDIML

-447 GNADATETEIEEA
+447 GNAEATETEIEDA
-460 ARAACIHDRIMQ
+460 AKAACIHDRIMQ

-566 NHDDLLAQD
+566 THDDLLAQD

-586 TITQALLVLRG
+586 DIAQALEGLEE
-597 KEQACCSSSDA
+597 KEPAC
-608 ISTNRES
+608 

>member
-1 MSPRSSVSDAIPMN
+1 MSPHSSLPDAIPVS

-66 AHLWRWV
+66 THLWGWV
-73 IAAVVCMVV
+73 IAAVVCMVI
-82 HSLSYAYALGNN
+82 HSLSYTYALGNN

-191 MTGLRKVFNDYSEAE
+191 MTGLRKVFDDYSEAE

-237 EAQKK
+237 EAQKR

-314 NLYAAKQAANSTLH
+314 NLYAAKQAAHSTLH
-328 ILQAPELSETDAEIA
+328 ILQAPELSEPDTEVT
-343 PEESAPAVEF
+343 PEENAPAVEF

-371 LKCPPG
+371 LTCPPG

-383 GPSGGGKSTLT
+383 GPSGGGKSTLA

-413 DVRDQPTRELLS
+413 DVRDQPSRELLS

-447 GNADATETEIEEA
+447 GNADATEAEIEEA

-482 EGAHFSGGE
+482 EGAHLSGGE

-556 IDAGRLVELG
+556 IDAGRLVDLGTHDEL
-566 NHDDLLAQD
+566 LTRD

-586 TITQALLVLRG
+586 DITHAREGIEG
-597 KEQACCSSSDA
+597 KEPAC
-608 ISTNRES
+608 

>member
-1 MSPRSSVSDAIPMN
+1 MSTQSSVSDAVPAN

-44 KVVPYMAIVEITRS
+44 KVVPYIAIVEITRS
-58 LLAGNSDP
+58 LLAGNPDS
-66 AHLWRWV
+66 AHLWGWV
-73 IAAVVCMVV
+73 IAAVVCMVI
-82 HSLSYAYALGNN
+82 HSLSYTYALGDN
-94 HAAEARLRHELRQ
+94 HTAEAKLRHELRQ

-143 VAHLAGDFANSLI
+143 VAHLAGDFANSFI

-179 YLLIA
+179 YLLLS
-184 VVVYATS
+184 VVVYATG
-191 MTGLRKVFNDYSEAE
+191 MTGIRKVFDDYAEAE

-227 MTADVFGRFD
+227 MTAEVFGRFD
-237 EAQKK
+237 EAQKR
-242 FSEIS
+242 FSKVS
-247 LTWMRKQSIGLS
+247 LVWMQKQSIGLS

-328 ILQAPELSETDAEIA
+328 ILQAPELSEPNAEIA
-343 PEESAPAVEF
+343 PEEEAPAVEF

-383 GPSGGGKSTLT
+383 GPSGGGKSTLA

-413 DVRDQPTRELLS
+413 DVRDQPSRELLS

-472 LPDGYDTIIG
+472 LPDGYGTIIG
-482 EGAHFSGGE
+482 EGAHLSGGE

-566 NHDDLLAQD
+566 THDDLLAQD

-586 TITQALLVLRG
+586 NIVHALEGLRG
-597 KEQACCSSSDA
+597 KEQAC
-608 ISTNRES
+608 

>member
-1 MSPRSSVSDAIPMN
+1 MSTQSSVSDAVPAN

-44 KVVPYMAIVEITRS
+44 KVVPYIAIVEITRS
-58 LLAGNSDP
+58 LLAGNPDS
-66 AHLWRWV
+66 AHLWGWV

-82 HSLSYAYALGNN
+82 HSLSYTYALGNN
-94 HAAEARLRHELRQ
+94 HTAEARLRHELRQ

-143 VAHLAGDFANSLI
+143 VAHLAGDFANSFI

-179 YLLIA
+179 YLLLS
-184 VVVYATS
+184 VVVYATG
-191 MTGLRKVFNDYSEAE
+191 MTGIRKVFDDYAEAE

-227 MTADVFGRFD
+227 MTAEVFGRFD
-237 EAQKK
+237 EAQKR
-242 FSEIS
+242 FSKVS
-247 LTWMRKQSIGLS
+247 LVWMQKQSIGLS

-328 ILQAPELSETDAEIA
+328 ILQAPELSEPNAEIA
-343 PEESAPAVEF
+343 PEEEAPAVEF

-383 GPSGGGKSTLT
+383 GPSGGGKSTLA

-413 DVRDQPTRELLS
+413 DVRDQPSRELLS

-447 GNADATETEIEEA
+447 GNADATEHEIEEA

-566 NHDDLLAQD
+566 THDDLLTQD

-586 TITQALLVLRG
+586 NIAHALEGLRG
-597 KEQACCSSSDA
+597 KEQAC
-608 ISTNRES
+608 

>member
-1 MSPRSSVSDAIPMN
+1 MSTQSSVSDAVPAN

-44 KVVPYMAIVEITRS
+44 KVVPYIAIVEITRS
-58 LLAGNSDP
+58 LLAGNPDS
-66 AHLWRWV
+66 AHLWGWV

-82 HSLSYAYALGNN
+82 HSLSYTYALGNN
-94 HAAEARLRHELRQ
+94 HTAEARLRHELRQ

-179 YLLIA
+179 YLLIS
-184 VVVYATS
+184 VVVYATG
-191 MTGLRKVFNDYSEAE
+191 MTGIRKVFDDYAEAE

-237 EAQKK
+237 EAQKR
-242 FSEIS
+242 FSKVS
-247 LTWMRKQSIGLS
+247 LVWMQKQSIGLS

-328 ILQAPELSETDAEIA
+328 ILQAPELSEPNAEIA
-343 PEESAPAVEF
+343 PEEEAPAVEF

-383 GPSGGGKSTLT
+383 GPSGGGKSTLA

-413 DVRDQPTRELLS
+413 DVRDQPSRELLS

-447 GNADATETEIEEA
+447 GNADATEAEIEEA

-482 EGAHFSGGE
+482 EGAHLSGGE

-556 IDAGRLVELG
+556 IDTGRLVELG
-566 NHDDLLAQD
+566 THDDLLAQD

-586 TITQALLVLRG
+586 NITHVLEELRG
-597 KEQACCSSSDA
+597 KEQAC
-608 ISTNRES
+608 

>member
-1 MSPRSSVSDAIPMN
+1 MSTQSSVSDAVPAN
-15 APRSVWDLVRSAR
+15 TPRSVWDLVRSAR

-44 KVVPYMAIVEITRS
+44 KVVPYIAIVEITRS
-58 LLAGNSDP
+58 LLAGNPDS
-66 AHLWRWV
+66 AHLWGWV

-82 HSLSYAYALGNN
+82 HSLSYTYALGNN
-94 HAAEARLRHELRQ
+94 HTAEARLRHELRQ

-179 YLLIA
+179 YLLLS
-184 VVVYATS
+184 VVVYATG
-191 MTGLRKVFNDYSEAE
+191 MTGIRKVFDDYAEAE

-227 MTADVFGRFD
+227 MTAEVFGRFD
-237 EAQKK
+237 EAQKR
-242 FSEIS
+242 FSKVS
-247 LTWMRKQSIGLS
+247 LVWMQKQSIGLS

-328 ILQAPELSETDAEIA
+328 ILQAPELSEPNAEIA
-343 PEESAPAVEF
+343 PEEEAPAVEF

-383 GPSGGGKSTLT
+383 GPSGGGKSTLA

-413 DVRDQPTRELLS
+413 DVRDQPSRELLS

-447 GNADATETEIEEA
+447 GNADATEHEIEEA

-482 EGAHFSGGE
+482 EGAHLSGGE

-566 NHDDLLAQD
+566 THDDLLTQD

-586 TITQALLVLRG
+586 NIAHALEGLRG
-597 KEQACCSSSDA
+597 KEQAC
-608 ISTNRES
+608 

>member
-1 MSPRSSVSDAIPMN
+1 MSTQSSVSDAVPAN

-44 KVVPYMAIVEITRS
+44 KVVPYIAIVEITRS
-58 LLAGNSDP
+58 LLAGNPDS
-66 AHLWRWV
+66 AHLWGWV

-82 HSLSYAYALGNN
+82 HSLSYTYALGNN
-94 HAAEARLRHELRQ
+94 HTAEARLRHELRQ

-179 YLLIA
+179 YLLLS
-184 VVVYATS
+184 VVVYATG
-191 MTGLRKVFNDYSEAE
+191 MTGIRKVFDDYAEAE

-237 EAQKK
+237 EAQKR
-242 FSEIS
+242 FSKVS
-247 LTWMRKQSIGLS
+247 LVWMQKQSIGLS

-328 ILQAPELSETDAEIA
+328 ILQAPELSEPNAEIA
-343 PEESAPAVEF
+343 PEEEAPAVEF

-383 GPSGGGKSTLT
+383 GPSGGGKSTLA

-413 DVRDQPTRELLS
+413 DVRDQPSRELLS

-447 GNADATETEIEEA
+447 GNADATEAEIEEA
-460 ARAACIHDRIMQ
+460 ASIHDRIMQ

-482 EGAHFSGGE
+482 EGAHLSGGE

-556 IDAGRLVELG
+556 IDTGRLVELG
-566 NHDDLLAQD
+566 THDDLLAQD

-586 TITQALLVLRG
+586 NITHALEGLRG
-597 KEQACCSSSDA
+597 KEQAC
-608 ISTNRES
+608 

>member
-1 MSPRSSVSDAIPMN
+1 MSTQSSVSDAIPVS

-28 GSMYLGFT
+28 SSMYLGFT

-58 LLAGNSDP
+58 LLAGSSDP
-66 AHLWRWV
+66 THLWGWG

-82 HSLSYAYALGNN
+82 HSLSYTYALGNN
-94 HAAEARLRHELRQ
+94 HTAEARLRHELRQ

-143 VAHLAGDFANSLI
+143 VAHLAGDFANSFI

-170 RFAGLLIGC
+170 RFASLLIGC

-191 MTGLRKVFNDYSEAE
+191 MTGLRKVFDDYSEAE

-278 LVFTLQGWL
+278 LMFTFQGWL

-314 NLYAAKQAANSTLH
+314 NLYTAKQAAHSTLH
-328 ILQAPELSETDAEIA
+328 ILQAPELSEPDTEVA
-343 PEESAPAVEF
+343 PEENAPAVEF
-353 RDVSFSYDPGEP
+353 RDVSFSYNPGEP

-371 LKCPPG
+371 LTCPPG

-383 GPSGGGKSTLT
+383 GPSGGGKSTLA

-400 WDVDSGTVLVNGR
+400 WDVDSGAVLVNGR
-413 DVRDQPTRELLS
+413 NVRDQPSQELLS

-436 STDTVRANIAL
+436 STDTIRANIAL
-447 GNADATETEIEEA
+447 GNADATDHEIEEA
-460 ARAACIHDRIMQ
+460 AKAACMHDRIMQ
-472 LPDGYDTIIG
+472 LPDDYDTIIG
-482 EGAHFSGGE
+482 EGAHLSGGE

-566 NHDDLLAQD
+566 THDELLTRD

-586 TITQALLVLRG
+586 DITHAREGFEG
-597 KEQACCSSSDA
+597 KEPAC
-608 ISTNRES
+608 

>member
-1 MSPRSSVSDAIPMN
+1 MSTQSSVSDAVPAN
-15 APRSVWDLVRSAR
+15 TPRSVWDLVRSAR

-44 KVVPYMAIVEITRS
+44 KVVPYIAIVEITRS
-58 LLAGNSDP
+58 LLAGNPDS
-66 AHLWRWV
+66 AHLWGWV

-82 HSLSYAYALGNN
+82 HSLSYTYALGNN
-94 HAAEARLRHELRQ
+94 HTAEARLRHELRQ

-179 YLLIA
+179 YLLLS
-184 VVVYATS
+184 VVVYATG
-191 MTGLRKVFNDYSEAE
+191 MTGIRKVFDDYAEAE

-227 MTADVFGRFD
+227 MTAEVFGRFD
-237 EAQKK
+237 EAQKR
-242 FSEIS
+242 FSKVS
-247 LTWMRKQSIGLS
+247 LVWMQKQSIGLS

-328 ILQAPELSETDAEIA
+328 ILQAPELSEPNAEIA
-343 PEESAPAVEF
+343 PEEEAPAVEF

-383 GPSGGGKSTLT
+383 GPSGGGKSTLA

-413 DVRDQPTRELLS
+413 DVRDQPSRELLS

-447 GNADATETEIEEA
+447 GNADATEHEIEEA

-482 EGAHFSGGE
+482 EGAHLSGGE

-556 IDAGRLVELG
+556 IDTGRLVELG
-566 NHDDLLAQD
+566 THDDLLTQD

-586 TITQALLVLRG
+586 NIAHALEGLRG
-597 KEQACCSSSDA
+597 KEQAC
-608 ISTNRES
+608 

>member
-1 MSPRSSVSDAIPMN
+1 MSTQSSVSDAVPAN

-44 KVVPYMAIVEITRS
+44 KVVPYIAIVEITRS
-58 LLAGNSDP
+58 LLAGNPDS
-66 AHLWRWV
+66 AHLWGWV

-82 HSLSYAYALGNN
+82 HSLSYTYALGNN
-94 HAAEARLRHELRQ
+94 HTAEARLRHELRQ

-179 YLLIA
+179 YLLIS
-184 VVVYATS
+184 VLVYATS
-191 MTGLRKVFNDYSEAE
+191 MTGIRKVFDDYTEAE

-237 EAQKK
+237 EAQKR
-242 FSEIS
+242 FSKVS
-247 LTWMRKQSIGLS
+247 LVWMQKQSIGLS

-328 ILQAPELSETDAEIA
+328 ILQAPELSEPNAEIA
-343 PEESAPAVEF
+343 PEEEAPAVEF

-383 GPSGGGKSTLT
+383 GPSGGGKSTLA

-413 DVRDQPTRELLS
+413 DVRDQPSRELLS

-447 GNADATETEIEEA
+447 GNAYATEAEIEEA

-482 EGAHFSGGE
+482 EGAHLSGGE

-556 IDAGRLVELG
+556 IDTGRLVELG
-566 NHDDLLAQD
+566 THDDLLAQD

-586 TITQALLVLRG
+586 NITHALEGLRG
-597 KEQACCSSSDA
+597 KEQAC
-608 ISTNRES
+608 

>member
-1 MSPRSSVSDAIPMN
+1 MSTQSSVSDAVPAN

-44 KVVPYMAIVEITRS
+44 KVVPYIAIVEITRS
-58 LLAGNSDP
+58 LLAGNPDS
-66 AHLWRWV
+66 AHLWGWV
-73 IAAVVCMVV
+73 IAAVVCMVI
-82 HSLSYAYALGNN
+82 HSLSYTYALGDN
-94 HAAEARLRHELRQ
+94 HTAEAKLRHELRQ

-143 VAHLAGDFANSLI
+143 VAHLAGDFANSFI

-170 RFAGLLIGC
+170 RFASLLIGC
-179 YLLIA
+179 YLLLS
-184 VVVYATS
+184 VVVYATG
-191 MTGLRKVFNDYSEAE
+191 MTGIRKIFDDYAEAE

-227 MTADVFGRFD
+227 MTAEVFGRFD

-242 FSEIS
+242 FSKVS
-247 LTWMRKQSIGLS
+247 LVWMQKQSIGLS

-328 ILQAPELSETDAEIA
+328 ILQAPELSEPNAEIA
-343 PEESAPAVEF
+343 PEEEAPAVEF

-383 GPSGGGKSTLT
+383 GPSGGGKSTLA

-413 DVRDQPTRELLS
+413 DVRDQPSRELLS

-447 GNADATETEIEEA
+447 GNADATEHEIEEA

-482 EGAHFSGGE
+482 EGAHLSGGE

-566 NHDDLLAQD
+566 THDDLLAQD

-586 TITQALLVLRG
+586 NIAHALEGLRG
-597 KEQACCSSSDA
+597 KEQAC
-608 ISTNRES
+608 

>member
-1 MSPRSSVSDAIPMN
+1 MSPHSSVPDAIPVS

-66 AHLWRWV
+66 THLWGWV
-73 IAAVVCMVV
+73 IAAVVCMVI
-82 HSLSYAYALGNN
+82 HSLSYTCALGNN

-191 MTGLRKVFNDYSEAE
+191 MTGLRKVFDDYSEAE

-237 EAQKK
+237 EAQKR

-314 NLYAAKQAANSTLH
+314 NLYAAKQAAHSTLH
-328 ILQAPELSETDAEIA
+328 ILQAPELSEPDTEVT
-343 PEESAPAVEF
+343 PEENAPAVEF
-353 RDVSFSYDPGEP
+353 RDVSFSYNPGEP

-371 LKCPPG
+371 LTCPPG

-383 GPSGGGKSTLT
+383 GPSGGGKSTLA

-413 DVRDQPTRELLS
+413 DVRDQPSRELLS

-436 STDTVRANIAL
+436 STDTIRANIAL
-447 GNADATETEIEEA
+447 GNADATNHEIEEA
-460 ARAACIHDRIMQ
+460 AKAACIHDRIMQ

-482 EGAHFSGGE
+482 EGAHLSGGE

-527 AISNLAQKRTV
+527 AISNLTQKRTV

-556 IDAGRLVELG
+556 IDAGRLVDLGTHDEL
-566 NHDDLLAQD
+566 LTRD

-586 TITQALLVLRG
+586 DITHAREGIEG
-597 KEQACCSSSDA
+597 KEPAC
-608 ISTNRES
+608 

>member
-1 MSPRSSVSDAIPMN
+1 MSTQSSVSDAVPAN

-44 KVVPYMAIVEITRS
+44 KVVPYIAIVEITRS
-58 LLAGNSDP
+58 LLAGNPDS
-66 AHLWRWV
+66 AHLWGWV

-82 HSLSYAYALGNN
+82 HSLSYTYALGNN
-94 HAAEARLRHELRQ
+94 HTAEARLRHELRQ

-179 YLLIA
+179 YLLLS
-184 VVVYATS
+184 VVVYATG
-191 MTGLRKVFNDYSEAE
+191 MTGIRKVFDDYAEAE

-227 MTADVFGRFD
+227 MTAEVFGRFD
-237 EAQKK
+237 EAQKR
-242 FSEIS
+242 FSKVS
-247 LTWMRKQSIGLS
+247 LVWMQKQSIGLS

-328 ILQAPELSETDAEIA
+328 ILQAPELSEPNAEIA
-343 PEESAPAVEF
+343 PEEEAPAVEF

-383 GPSGGGKSTLT
+383 GPSGGGKSTLA

-413 DVRDQPTRELLS
+413 DVRDQPSRELLS

-447 GNADATETEIEEA
+447 GNADATEHEIEEA

-472 LPDGYDTIIG
+472 LPDGYGTIIG
-482 EGAHFSGGE
+482 EGAHLSGGE

-566 NHDDLLAQD
+566 THDDLLTQD

-586 TITQALLVLRG
+586 NITHALEGLRG
-597 KEQACCSSSDA
+597 KEQAC
-608 ISTNRES
+608 